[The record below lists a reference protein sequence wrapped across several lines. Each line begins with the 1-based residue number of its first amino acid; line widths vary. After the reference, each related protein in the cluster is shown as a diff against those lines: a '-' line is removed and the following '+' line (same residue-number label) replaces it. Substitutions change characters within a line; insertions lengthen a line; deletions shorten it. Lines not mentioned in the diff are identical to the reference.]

1 MNPEISIFLA
11 IFAENSLTMKKIATA
26 LLSAAAM
33 TAVAGNVDV
42 EWEVVGHAPT
52 QEWRTAYTQ
61 RFTLRG
67 DLARLKRLGFSQVG
81 MEMKT
86 LNPADTV
93 AELIPGSYYIA
104 SPRFAAGADSVV
116 VDVVCHGTCPQAS
129 FRTDA
134 VFGVDAAGKPFDVG
148 FRQKFNVGDPR
159 QWSMEGRDDMVYGP
173 DIYALNEAL
182 QLEAAATGPFDMAPS
197 LKSVR
202 ITSQKKCRDGR
213 ILSEKTVKADNP
225 EFYRLTITPAGV
237 EIEGASRA
245 ALAMA
250 RRTAKRLFETNP
262 SGVPEAVVEDW
273 PDYPV
278 RGMMIDVVR
287 NFHSLAQMKKIVD
300 GMADLR
306 LNRLQFHLADDEG
319 WRLEIAALPELITYG
334 SRRGY
339 TTDERLFPAQIYSG
353 AGNPDGELNH
363 GYYTRAEFV
372 DFLRYCDERG
382 ITVVPEFESPG
393 HARVAIKAMD
403 FRERTTG
410 DSSFRLHE
418 PADTSRY
425 RSAQQYRDC
434 VLNPALPGPYRF
446 FDVVSDEVIAMY
458 REAGVELPAFHIG
471 GDEVPG
477 GAWSGSPAAT
487 AFKAE
492 HGIEDDSGLHA
503 YWVERMAEMMARK
516 GVKIAGWQDI
526 ATDYNDS
533 YSARVAP
540 QVDYVNLWV
549 DRNFRKGVKHGSMA
563 LRSGFTPL
571 ICDFGH
577 FYLDFAH
584 STHPEEE
591 GLNWGG
597 VIDEF
602 KTLDGYAG
610 NVAPRSDADKTRILG
625 VQGQLWAE
633 TLRSDSQMERYLF
646 PRLFALA
653 ERGWNADTTFTHGR
667 FNALM
672 GYRELPRLARRG
684 YSFHLRQPGM
694 KLDGNRIVMNSPY
707 ADAEIRYTTDGT
719 TPTLSSPLYTGPVE
733 AADPQAVR
741 ARLFYHGAESV
752 TTLLP
757 RR

>member
-1 MNPEISIFLA
+1 
-11 IFAENSLTMKKIATA
+11 MKKIATA
-26 LLSAAAM
+26 LLFTAAM
-33 TAVAGNVDV
+33 GAVAGNVDV

-52 QEWRTAYTQ
+52 PEWRTAYTQ

-86 LNPADTV
+86 INPADTV

-148 FRQKFNVGDPR
+148 FRQKFNVGNPR
-159 QWSMEGRDDMVYGP
+159 QWSMEGRDEMVYGP

-182 QLEAAATGPFDMAPS
+182 QLEAAAPGPFDMAPS
-197 LKSVR
+197 LKNVR

-319 WRLEIAALPELITYG
+319 WRLEIAPLPELITYG

-353 AGNPDGELNH
+353 AGDPDGELNH
-363 GYYTRAEFV
+363 GHY
-372 DFLRYCDERG
+372 G
-382 ITVVPEFESPG
+382 
-393 HARVAIKAMD
+393 
-403 FRERTTG
+403 
-410 DSSFRLHE
+410 
-418 PADTSRY
+418 
-425 RSAQQYRDC
+425 
-434 VLNPALPGPYRF
+434 
-446 FDVVSDEVIAMY
+446 
-458 REAGVELPAFHIG
+458 
-471 GDEVPG
+471 
-477 GAWSGSPAAT
+477 
-487 AFKAE
+487 
-492 HGIEDDSGLHA
+492 
-503 YWVERMAEMMARK
+503 
-516 GVKIAGWQDI
+516 
-526 ATDYNDS
+526 
-533 YSARVAP
+533 
-540 QVDYVNLWV
+540 
-549 DRNFRKGVKHGSMA
+549 
-563 LRSGFTPL
+563 
-571 ICDFGH
+571 
-577 FYLDFAH
+577 
-584 STHPEEE
+584 
-591 GLNWGG
+591 
-597 VIDEF
+597 
-602 KTLDGYAG
+602 
-610 NVAPRSDADKTRILG
+610 
-625 VQGQLWAE
+625 
-633 TLRSDSQMERYLF
+633 
-646 PRLFALA
+646 
-653 ERGWNADTTFTHGR
+653 
-667 FNALM
+667 
-672 GYRELPRLARRG
+672 LPRAHYG
-684 YSFHLRQPGM
+684 RQQFP
-694 KLDGNRIVMNSPY
+694 
-707 ADAEIRYTTDGT
+707 
-719 TPTLSSPLYTGPVE
+719 SS
-733 AADPQAVR
+733 
-741 ARLFYHGAESV
+741 
-752 TTLLP
+752 
-757 RR
+757 